1 MIGHPQQIGDRKAAH
16 CIVAISLVALI
27 GVMAGCSSQPQVIQ
41 VTATPAPTNTPVEP
55 VTLTVC
61 SIDCDFT
68 SIQAAIDDP
77 GTIAGS
83 TIEVLEAV
91 HTEAGITVNKDLVI
105 QGQGVENTIVQAH
118 ADVESATDRVFIVAE
133 GTTVEMRDLTIQHG
147 NRTEGGDSWGGDE
160 NGAGGI
166 LNLGHLT
173 LERCVVRDNWARH
186 GGGILNR
193 GALRAV
199 DSAFTGNIAHGARM
213 PAMSCG
219 AGGAIKHNGSTLE
232 LVNCTVS
239 GNTADSNAGGIH
251 VACDSRAVL
260 TNCTVS
266 GNTSEGGGAITVK
279 GQLELIHCT
288 VTDNTAA
295 SADDGGGIFV
305 RGILS
310 YTNTLIAGNH
320 PGGDCTA
327 ERNLGGSQPG
337 GTIGTNVSNLVGDGG
352 CESVYSGDALLDIL
366 ADNGGNTLTHSL
378 LPGSPAVDAIP
389 ADDCTVA
396 TDQIGQPR
404 PQGEA
409 CDIGAFELEQ

>member
-1 MIGHPQQIGDRKAAH
+1 
-16 CIVAISLVALI
+16 
-27 GVMAGCSSQPQVIQ
+27 
-41 VTATPAPTNTPVEP
+41 VE
-55 VTLTVC
+55 
-61 SIDCDFT
+61 
-68 SIQAAIDDP
+68 
-77 GTIAGS
+77 
-83 TIEVLEAV
+83 
-91 HTEAGITVNKDLVI
+91 
-105 QGQGVENTIVQAH
+105 
-118 ADVESATDRVFIVAE
+118 ESTDRVFVVVE
-133 GTTVEMRDLTIQHG
+133 GTTVVLRDLTIQHG
-147 NRTEGGDSWGGDE
+147 NRKEGGDSWAGDE

-166 LNLGHLT
+166 LNYGHLT

-199 DSAFTGNIAHGARM
+199 DCTFTGNIAHGARM

-219 AGGAIKHNGSTLE
+219 AGGAIKHNGSTME

-260 TNCTVS
+260 TNCTIS

-295 SADDGGGIFV
+295 SADNGGGIYV

-337 GTIGTNVSNLVGDGG
+337 GTIGTNVGNLVGDGG
-352 CESVYSGDALLDIL
+352 CESEYSGDSQMDALT
-366 ADNGGNTLTHSL
+366 DNGGDTLTHSL

-389 ADDCTVA
+389 ADDCLVD
-396 TDQIGQPR
+396 TDQRGQQR

>member
-1 MIGHPQQIGDRKAAH
+1 M
-16 CIVAISLVALI
+16 
-27 GVMAGCSSQPQVIQ
+27 
-41 VTATPAPTNTPVEP
+41 TATPAPTNTPAP
-55 VTLTVC
+55 PPTLTVC
-61 SIDCDFT
+61 TADCEFDT
-68 SIQAAIDDP
+68 IQAAIDDS

-83 TIEVLEAV
+83 TIEIHEAV
-91 HTEAGITVNKDLVI
+91 LTEAGITVNKDVTI
-105 QGQGVENTIVQAH
+105 QGQGAESTIVQAH
-118 ADVESATDRVFIVAE
+118 ADVEESTDRVFVVAE
-133 GTTVEMRDLTIQHG
+133 GTTVVMSDLTIQHG
-147 NRTEGGDSWGGDE
+147 NTRQGGDSWGGDE

-166 LNLGHLT
+166 LNYGHLT
-173 LERCVVRDNWARH
+173 LENCVVRDNWARH

-199 DSAFTGNIAHGARM
+199 DSTFTGNVAHGARII
-213 PAMSCG
+213 AQSCG

-232 LVNCTVS
+232 MVNCTVS
-239 GNTADSNAGGIH
+239 GNTAATNGGGVH

-260 TNCTVS
+260 TNCTLS
-266 GNTSEGGGAITVK
+266 GNTSEGGGAATVK

-295 SADDGGGIFV
+295 NADNGGGIFV

-352 CESVYSGDALLDIL
+352 CEAGYSGDALLDVL
-366 ADNGGNTLTHSL
+366 ADNGGNTLTHNL
-378 LPGSPAVDAIP
+378 LAGSPAVDAIP
-389 ADDCTVA
+389 ADNCLVE
-396 TDQIGQPR
+396 TDQRGQSR

-409 CDIGAFELEQ
+409 CDIGALELEQ